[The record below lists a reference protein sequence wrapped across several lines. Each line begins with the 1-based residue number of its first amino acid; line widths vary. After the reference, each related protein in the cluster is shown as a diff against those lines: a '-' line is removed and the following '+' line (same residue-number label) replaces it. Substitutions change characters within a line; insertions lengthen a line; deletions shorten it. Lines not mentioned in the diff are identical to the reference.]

1 MNNIAVYM
9 MSIPNLPIFKTPC
22 IIMGVDNAAPAQ
34 GEGSRPSVCAL
45 VGSVDKYACWYATQ
59 IVIQMTDG
67 KKAHSPIIEKYSP
80 WSRTCLLSFTKRSKL
95 NRSV

>member
-1 MNNIAVYM
+1 MNNIAVDI

-45 VGSVDKYACWYATQ
+45 VGSVDKYACW
-59 IVIQMTDG
+59 
-67 KKAHSPIIEKYSP
+67 
-80 WSRTCLLSFTKRSKL
+80 
-95 NRSV
+95 